1 LVRFKVIRIRS
12 KIIPF
17 VAICLL
23 ISIVISFFIMPRIKP
38 KTAVV
43 FNQLKIDKPHIKTP
57 SNLDYIFSKKILSLG
72 LPALDTFEKQKVR
85 LFNLASIPTTA
96 MKLLTNIDI
105 NKPESFFALQV
116 PLMSLM
122 KTETTL
128 TPGVEVPQDG
138 DSNLIEDEHNPPE
151 DPPEVPSMELDSK
164 EVDKLV
170 TEQGKPIL
178 LIYHTHTSESYTPSK
193 AYNYNPRDNAY
204 HTEDL
209 NFSIAKVG
217 EAMAAELN
225 MLKVPTLHD
234 KTIHDIPTYMTS
246 YTNSLKTVEK
256 IIKQHPTIKII
267 IDLHRDA
274 PFTDSNKSRELT
286 TVKIE
291 GETYSRIM
299 FVIGSDKTFPH
310 PNWQENYKFS
320 LLFNDMLEEK
330 YPGISRGINL
340 RRERFNQHVSNKA
353 ILVEIGSHGNTME
366 ESIRTAKLFASI
378 LSDLIKEL
386 TE

>member
-234 KTIHDIPTYMTS
+234 KTIHDIPTLISPNLCSPSKIYSCPIIQSS
-246 YTNSLKTVEK
+246 YFLSSETKKLKLLGFASRPKDKFTLSSTIYIPIVKISVKIRIKVNKSFSIMLFSLKKE
-256 IIKQHPTIKII
+256 
-267 IDLHRDA
+267 
-274 PFTDSNKSRELT
+274 F
-286 TVKIE
+286 
-291 GETYSRIM
+291 Y
-299 FVIGSDKTFPH
+299 F
-310 PNWQENYKFS
+310 
-320 LLFNDMLEEK
+320 LLLPDC
-330 YPGISRGINL
+330 
-340 RRERFNQHVSNKA
+340 
-353 ILVEIGSHGNTME
+353 
-366 ESIRTAKLFASI
+366 LF
-378 LSDLIKEL
+378 
-386 TE
+386 